1 MNPEG
6 YARLQK
12 SRTVIPNKFR
22 ERYAGLVEDKKEFFD
37 CLVSPLPRAFRIN
50 TIKAQKN
57 EVLEKF
63 GEYGIE
69 LKPVVWYPDA
79 FIVNRGE
86 SLEKGET
93 SLFSIGN
100 TIEHFMGYI
109 YIQELTSMLPT
120 VVASKEL
127 SEKSFVVDCCAAPGS
142 KTTQAA
148 GFMGNKGCIIANDIN
163 YMRIKA
169 LKFNLEKLG
178 VLNTIVTNQDF
189 RFFTISGNRSLSDQN
204 GPVSS
209 PKEKADIVLLDAPCT
224 SEGTVRKDWNVL
236 SHWSEAKIFGIS
248 KLQKQLILRAFDL
261 VKTGGQLIYSTC
273 TFAPEE
279 NEEVVQYLLQNRQG
293 VEIEKITLNGFKLS
307 SGILEWGKQKFDPE
321 IRKTC
326 RVWPH
331 HNDTDGFFVAKIRKL

>member
-1 MNPEG
+1 MPGSIYSMNSEG

-12 SRTVIPNKFR
+12 SRTVIPDKFR

-50 TIKAQKN
+50 TIKADKKQ
-57 EVLEKF
+57 VLEKF
-63 GEYGIE
+63 GVYGIE

-79 FIVNRGE
+79 FVTNDLR
-86 SLEKGET
+86 L
-93 SLFSIGN
+93 GN

-109 YIQELTSMLPT
+109 YIQELTSMLPA

-189 RFFTISGNRSLSDQN
+189 RFFTS
-204 GPVSS
+204 
-209 PKEKADIVLLDAPCT
+209 KEKADTVLLDAPCT

-236 SHWSEAKIFGIS
+236 SHWSEAKIFGMS

-273 TFAPEE
+273 TFSPEE

-307 SGILEWGKQKFDPE
+307 SGIQEWGKQKFDPE

-326 RVWPH
+326 RIWPH
-331 HNDTDGFFVAKIRKL
+331 HNDTDGFFIAKIRK